1 MHVDVLHIMYR
12 KLNDVVRYIVVPFL
26 IILVPCSLL
35 LSTRCAMLS
44 VRSHSHVG
52 PLLFTLVCIMDM
64 LE

>member
-12 KLNDVVRYIVVPFL
+12 KLNDVVRYIVVPFP

-44 VRSHSHVG
+44 
-52 PLLFTLVCIMDM
+52 IAKYQ
-64 LE
+64 